1 MPPRLHTLTNQQID
15 SSISD
20 DGQEMQHQCVLY
32 ILPATLC
39 QITFD
44 ACFIVFIRAVLVC
57 FQEWTATEDLFDF
70 TTTIVNIFVQRLQIV
85 LIISIDL
92 SHPVSKLFALLMV
105 VLQFCLK
112 FTMEIFL
119 QISVHMSSSPNSKI
133 NCFCGLLTDNL
144 VAAVIQ
150 SVNFIDN
157 D

>member
-1 MPPRLHTLTNQQID
+1 MNQQID

-20 DGQEMQHQCVLY
+20 DGQEMQYQCVLY

-39 QITFD
+39 QIIFD
-44 ACFIVFIRAVLVC
+44 AYFIVFTRVMFVC
-57 FQEWTATEDLFDF
+57 FQEWTATEDLSDF
-70 TTTIVNIFVQRLQIV
+70 TATIVNISVQRLQIV

-92 SHPVSKLFALLMV
+92 SHPVSKFFALFMV
-105 VLQFCLK
+105 VLQFRMK
-112 FTMEIFL
+112 FTMETFL
-119 QISVHMSSSPNSKI
+119 QTSIHMSSSPNSKI

-150 SVNFIDN
+150 SVSFIDN